1 MIKII
6 TKGPENF
13 EATCSRCLYR
23 FTYEVSDLFQQY
35 SSSEYVNCPQCGQML
50 LHMFDYKNA
59 YLNAGTVK
67 EMDGTSW

>member
-1 MIKII
+1 MIQII

-13 EATCSRCLYR
+13 ETVCPRCLCR
-23 FTYEVSDLFQQY
+23 FTYELSDLFQQY

-59 YLNAGTVK
+59 YLNAGET
-67 EMDGTSW
+67 EETDGTSW